1 MTSQR
6 KNYMN
11 FLDCTKDENAF
22 RNRAFVFTG
31 LQTLQLVITNI
42 IQKQDF
48 NGKTSFENISNLDDV
63 VEKIAET
70 SIDTDSLNEVERQ
83 IHRTITGLSDNY
95 GVPELVLFMKVAS
108 DINDLIENDFLP
120 SIEKEEEEENPLAKV
135 FDELT
140 RE

>member
-1 MTSQR
+1 
-6 KNYMN
+6 MN

-83 IHRTITGLSDNY
+83 IHRTI
-95 GVPELVLFMKVAS
+95 
-108 DINDLIENDFLP
+108 
-120 SIEKEEEEENPLAKV
+120 
-135 FDELT
+135 
-140 RE
+140 

>member
-1 MTSQR
+1 
-6 KNYMN
+6 
-11 FLDCTKDENAF
+11 
-22 RNRAFVFTG
+22 
-31 LQTLQLVITNI
+31 
-42 IQKQDF
+42 
-48 NGKTSFENISNLDDV
+48 
-63 VEKIAET
+63 
-70 SIDTDSLNEVERQ
+70 
-83 IHRTITGLSDNY
+83 LSDNY